1 MPIGAIVAP
10 DGTSGATLVLTP
22 PSGRLYTVAMEIN
35 NHGVA
40 QMDAYRKPS
49 LVVSPDQLL
58 VFRYVAA
65 TAWEGLRQEGRRR
78 GLVWF
83 DSKFRVVPDF
93 QRRHGPD
100 GAQLITVAIG
110 VVHDSSY
117 TDRNGFQVEH
127 VAEGRMQVS
136 VQFPKGKTEFPALW
150 ISDFDATAGPTENDP
165 YHCEAVDWHS
175 PLRKET
181 RK

>member
-1 MPIGAIVAP
+1 
-10 DGTSGATLVLTP
+10 
-22 PSGRLYTVAMEIN
+22 MEIYD
-35 NHGVA
+35 HGVA

-49 LVVSPDQLL
+49 LIVSPDQLA
-58 VFRYVAA
+58 VYRYMAA
-65 TAWEGLRQEGRRR
+65 TAWERLRQ

-83 DSKFRVVPDF
+83 DPEYRVVPDA
-93 QRRHGPD
+93 QRRHGSY
-100 GAQLITVAIG
+100 GAQLTTVAIG

-117 TDRNGFQVEH
+117 TNHNGWRIEH

-136 VQFPKGKTEFPALW
+136 VQLPKGPGGFPAVW
-150 ISDFDATAGPTENDP
+150 ISDFDAATGPSENDP

-175 PLRKET
+175 PLRKGM

>member
-1 MPIGAIVAP
+1 MG
-10 DGTSGATLVLTP
+10 
-22 PSGRLYTVAMEIN
+22 MEDIR
-35 NHGVA
+35 HGVA

-49 LVVSPDQLL
+49 LIVYPDQL
-58 VFRYVAA
+58 VAYRHMA
-65 TAWEGLRQEGRRR
+65 AQAWEKLRQEGRMQ

-83 DSKFRVVPDF
+83 DPEYRVVPDAK
-93 QRRHGPD
+93 RHHGPYSS
-100 GAQLITVAIG
+100 QLITVAIG

-117 TDRNGFQVEH
+117 TDRSGFRVEH

-136 VQFPKGKTEFPALW
+136 VQFPKGKVMFPALW
-150 ISDFDATAGPTENDP
+150 ISEFDAATGPSENDP

-175 PLRKET
+175 PLRKGT

>member
-1 MPIGAIVAP
+1 
-10 DGTSGATLVLTP
+10 
-22 PSGRLYTVAMEIN
+22 METN
-35 NHGVA
+35 DNGVA
-40 QMDAYRKPS
+40 QMDAYRRPS

-58 VFRYVAA
+58 VCRYMAA
-65 TAWEGLRQEGRRR
+65 TAWERLRQEGRRQ

-83 DSKFRVVPDF
+83 DSEFRVVPDGS
-93 QRRHGPD
+93 RLHGHG
-100 GAQLITVAIG
+100 GAELITVAIG

-117 TDRNGFQVEH
+117 TDRGGFRIEH

-136 VQFPKGKTEFPALW
+136 VQSPKGEGGFPALW

-165 YHCEAVDWHS
+165 YYCEAVDWHS
-175 PLRKET
+175 PLRKGT